1 MNKAEGFR
9 AILAKAPRCQA
20 TRRDGA
26 PCQNAARRG
35 GTKCARHG
43 GGWKNPKNS
52 KAGALLRKENARKAM
67 NAPSELKALPEWRE
81 IEPWRAVTRLA
92 ALVDA
97 FEAFQQSGDVEAFQT
112 AKRGIIEGFRANQA
126 RQAKALERRRRERQA
141 LGVPD
146 PADPRKW

>member
-1 MNKAEGFR
+1 MSDMERLWGAW
-9 AILAKAPRCQA
+9 AKAPKCQGI
-20 TRRDGA
+20 RRDGA
-26 PCQNAARRG
+26 PCQNPARRG
-35 GTKCARHG
+35 GFRCARHG
-43 GGWKNPKNS
+43 GGWKNS
-52 KAGALLRKENARKAM
+52 KATKEQAALNKEMARKAL

-81 IEPWRAVTRLA
+81 IEPWRAVKRLA

-126 RQAKALERRRRERQA
+126 RQAKALERRRLERQA
-141 LGVPD
+141 LGIPD